1 MPVELTRR
9 SIRGGGRAAGP
20 VALAASLFLSGCVVA
35 PPVRTVAVPVPRPQR
50 LFVYP
55 AQGQS
60 PDQLARDRYECH
72 IWAVQQTG
80 FDPSR
85 ANVPTYEQV
94 VVQPA
99 PGAGTV
105 AGAVS
110 GAIIG
115 SILAGPRDSG
125 VGALFGGATG
135 AILGSAADA
144 DARQQA
150 RQAHQF
156 NRQAAEGRSGSQNYR
171 RAITACLDARGYSVN

>member
-1 MPVELTRR
+1 MPVELMRR
-9 SIRGGGRAAGP
+9 SIRGGGRTLSP
-20 VALAASLFLSGCVVA
+20 VALAAALWLSGCVVA
-35 PPVRTVAVPVPRPQR
+35 PPVRTVAVPGPRPQR

-55 AQGQS
+55 ARGQS
-60 PDQLARDRYECH
+60 PDQLARDRYQCH
-72 IWAVQQTG
+72 VWAVQQTG

-85 ANVPTYEQV
+85 ASVPAYERV
-94 VVQPA
+94 IVQPA

-105 AGAVS
+105 AGAVG

-150 RQAHQF
+150 EQAQQF
-156 NRQAAEGRSGSQNYR
+156 NRQAAEGRSRSQDYR
-171 RAITACLDARGYSVN
+171 RAISACLDARGYSVN